1 MTLEVFADYEFY
13 KSIGGDL
20 SEDEFS
26 KVAAKASAYIDKVTF
41 GRASEHADDERVK
54 RCCCDLCDTLF
65 AISEAASGGL
75 VKQSES
81 VGSWSVTYANSENT
95 TSEINYARAACRVWL
110 PAEWLYRGV
119 GRE

>member
-1 MTLEVFADYEFY
+1 MMIFADYEYY
-13 KSIGGDL
+13 KNVCGGDL
-20 SEDEFS
+20 SEEEFA

-41 GRASEHADDERVK
+41 GNAAKNADDERVK
-54 RCCCDLCDTLF
+54 RCCCDLCDTF
-65 AISEAASGGL
+65 SEISAAKSGGL

-81 VGSWSVTYANSENT
+81 AGSWSVTYANSENT

-119 GRE
+119 GHE

>member
-1 MTLEVFADYEFY
+1 MIFANYPYYRDVY
-13 KSIGGDL
+13 GGSLDKQT
-20 SEDEFS
+20 F
-26 KVAAKASAYIDKVTF
+26 KNAAVKASAYIDRLTF

-54 RCCCDLCDTLF
+54 RCCCELCDTLS
-65 AISEAASGGL
+65 AISESGGQ

-95 TSEINYARAACRVWL
+95 SELNYVRAACRVWL

-119 GRE
+119 ARE

>member
-1 MTLEVFADYEFY
+1 MTTFVNFPYYRDVY
-13 KSIGGDL
+13 GGSLDKQTFKNL
-20 SEDEFS
+20 
-26 KVAAKASAYIDKVTF
+26 AAKSSAYIDKITF

-54 RCCCDLCDTLF
+54 RCCCELCDTL
-65 AISEAASGGL
+65 SEISGG

-81 VGSWSVTYANSENT
+81 AGSWSVTYANSEN

>member
-1 MTLEVFADYEFY
+1 MIFADYEFY
-13 KSIGGDL
+13 KSCGGEL
-20 SEDEFS
+20 NEREFTKS
-26 KVAAKASAYIDKVTF
+26 AAKASAYIDKITF

-54 RCCCDLCDTLF
+54 RCCCDLCDTLS
-65 AISEAASGGL
+65 ALSESGGL

-119 GRE
+119 GKE